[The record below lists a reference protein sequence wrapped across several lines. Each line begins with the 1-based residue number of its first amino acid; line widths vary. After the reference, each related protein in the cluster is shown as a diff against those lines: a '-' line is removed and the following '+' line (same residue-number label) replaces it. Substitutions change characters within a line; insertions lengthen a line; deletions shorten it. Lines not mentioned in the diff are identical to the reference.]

1 MCIRDSSIVLRYN
14 LVSEPKIEFSSN
26 SENKE
31 NNSKIKVGVLGA
43 GNFASTT
50 ILPIL
55 KKLKKDCQVVGIA
68 STTGVT
74 SQTLADNFK
83 IVNKYPTENEIL
95 DSEEV
100 DAVIILTPHNTH
112 PELVIKA
119 LSNGKAVY
127 VEKPLALNENS
138 LIEIEETIFNSSNPK
153 LFLGFNRRFSD
164 AVQFVKKRT
173 ISKEIN
179 SMTFRFSVPQ
189 LPKDHWTN
197 IKEIGGGRIVGEAVH
212 AIDLACYIFESLP
225 QSISSSAPIDKELN
239 EAHDNQV
246 FINVNFANGSHASIN
261 YFSETNQALSK
272 ERIEIHGSGN
282 SYIIEDFQLLRYLE
296 GKEDKNK
303 VFSTGKGHKQS
314 LEEFF
319 KFVKDE
325 KSNPY
330 TWAEIKSVSKAAIY
344 AQDYINSGRQHSV

>member
-1 MCIRDSSIVLRYN
+1 M
-14 LVSEPKIEFSSN
+14 
-26 SENKE
+26 
-31 NNSKIKVGVLGA
+31 
-43 GNFASTT
+43 
-50 ILPIL
+50 
-55 KKLKKDCQVVGIA
+55 
-68 STTGVT
+68 
-74 SQTLADNFK
+74 
-83 IVNKYPTENEIL
+83 
-95 DSEEV
+95 
-100 DAVIILTPHNTH
+100 
-112 PELVIKA
+112 IKA

-127 VEKPLALNENS
+127 VEKPLALSENS